1 MTFGC
6 AGKLPDE
13 DADFIGR
20 LGVLATLRRHLA
32 EARLVT
38 VTGIGGV
45 GKTRTALRLAHE
57 TRDRHRDGVWFA
69 DVSAVT
75 DPGLVRPAIAAAL
88 GVGSL
93 SGWAGER
100 RGLLVLD
107 GCELVAP
114 VCAQVAGELL
124 GAAPGLRVLVT
135 SRVPLGVPDERVVAL
150 APMETAG
157 ADNEAVRLFAARAR
171 AVQPGF
177 ELDELTV
184 TPVAELCAR
193 LDGLPLAIELA
204 ALRLTSMTVNGIAA
218 GLKDRFALL
227 TGPDGRRSLHDA
239 LTRSY
244 DLCEPAERLLWAQL
258 SVFAGDFDL
267 EAARFVCGEEIG
279 GLVEALVDKSVL
291 LTRTDYLGTRYR
303 LLGTLAEYG
312 AGRLEDSRQIRH
324 RHLVYYLV
332 LATRSEQDWS
342 GPRQMYWFERMRQ
355 EHDNVRVALEHALH
369 TPDEAVLALR
379 LLSSLWF
386 MWVCCGFAGEG
397 RKYLERALDANP
409 EPSRER
415 CKAMWVLSYV
425 RSAQGD
431 RMGAMS
437 MAELCGAE
445 AKQIGDSKALIL
457 SSKMRGTAA
466 LLLGDL
472 QKASTLLR
480 VAIEFNSDSAAL
492 NPGLLPAVVE
502 LAIVLTKQGA
512 LEEAESMLLECL
524 RTCEDRQELSVRSYA
539 YWTLAMTRLG
549 MGQAEEALHDVRKT
563 LRLKRPFHDILGILL
578 ALETAAGVYAALERP
593 ALSVRLLGA
602 LRVNWKAAGLPMLGA
617 PWLTDDHDA
626 LVQKCHKVL
635 GENAYKEAFDSGMRL
650 DLGQATALA
659 LGTPP
664 AGELTELKIRVVAD
678 PAGTALTEAAVERV
692 ARAFGFTMPVGDGDG
707 GAAYGLVPSDDGEG
721 VPAEQRL
728 EEMDRRLREDPPREP
743 SVARLFTVLRN
754 AGPAVVLIE
763 RTLIIHAQGKITT
776 RRLSS
781 AEQAFLHSRPQLFDD
796 PDELVAEFRQ
806 LATEAAVDASVQAG
820 RDYDQGIGAQ
830 LGVPVAVA
838 IKAWGDPEG
847 YEISP
852 NTPAWTKQGY
862 TDCSLAALVIKPPP
876 GTPMPPRKVIAKVC
890 PPGPLSREYA
900 RHRLALDMSAVLFRQ
915 KHLAG
920 LLPHPPRVAGTG
932 ECVFFQEVAG
942 GSLTDMVQMAELNSP
957 HELIPVFQ
965 RVIKG
970 VLSEW
975 NPYPAEVRADV
986 DSGEYLRAELGA
998 RFGDGAKLHT
1008 WARECGLLEPARSWI
1023 WFSGDRSAEVLPSPL
1038 AMVTG
1043 DIVGVHPVQH
1053 LRGFSHGDL
1062 HHGNVLIPRTT
1073 AGKLEPKQFRLIDL
1087 TTFEKFA
1094 SQASDPAT
1102 LLLSVIARQV
1112 PRPGEELFDLIVRG
1126 EGDDELVGP
1135 LVRFLFDYKLLTPGF
1150 RDDWRHQLLL
1160 SLLAAA
1166 LTHCTFAD
1174 VDEHLKWWFF
1184 RLAARC
1190 GAAYLRST
1198 SSWEPS
1204 ETAVPQQLRL
1214 EHMRG
1219 FEMRKR

>member
-6 AGKLPDE
+6 AGNLPDE
-13 DADFIGR
+13 DAGFVGR

-57 TRDRHRDGVWFA
+57 TRGRHPDGAWFA
-69 DVSAVT
+69 GVSAVS
-75 DPGLVRPAIAAAL
+75 DPDQVRPAIAAAL
-88 GVGSL
+88 GAGSL
-93 SGWAGER
+93 PGWAEGR

-107 GCELVAP
+107 GCERVAP
-114 VCAQVAGELL
+114 LCAQVAGELL
-124 GAAPGLRVLVT
+124 RAAPGLRVLVT

-157 ADNEAVRLFAARAR
+157 TDNEAVRLFAARAR

-177 ELDELTV
+177 ELDELSV
-184 TPVAELCAR
+184 ASVAELCAR
-193 LDGLPLAIELA
+193 LDGIPLAIELA
-204 ALRLTSMTVNGIAA
+204 ALRLTSMSVNGIAA
-218 GLKDRFALL
+218 GLTDRFALL
-227 TGPDGRRSLHDA
+227 TGPAGQRSLHDA

-279 GLVEALVDKSVL
+279 GLVESLVDKSVL
-291 LTRTDYLGTRYR
+291 LIRTDYPGTRYK

-312 AGRLEDSRQIRH
+312 ATRLEDSREIRH

-355 EHDNVRVALEHALH
+355 EHDNVRVALEHALD
-369 TPDEAVLALR
+369 TPDEAALALR

-397 RKYLERALDANP
+397 RKYLELALRANP
-409 EPSRER
+409 EPSPER

-431 RMGAMS
+431 SMGAMS

-445 AKQIGDSKALIL
+445 AKRIGDSKALIL

-466 LLLGDL
+466 LLQGDL

-480 VAIEFNSDSAAL
+480 VAIEFTSDSPAL

-512 LEEAESMLLECL
+512 LQEAESMLLECL
-524 RTCEDRQELSVRSYA
+524 RICEDRQELSVRSYA
-539 YWTLAMTRLG
+539 YWTLAMTRLE
-549 MGQAEEALHDVRKT
+549 MGQAGEALHDVRKT

-617 PWLTDDHDA
+617 PWLTDDHDL

-635 GENAYKEAFDSGMRL
+635 GEIAYKEAFDSGMRL
-650 DLGQATALA
+650 DLAQATALA
-659 LGTPP
+659 LGAPP
-664 AGELTELKIRVVAD
+664 AGGPAELKIRVAG
-678 PAGTALTEAAVERV
+678 PAGTALTEDAVERV
-692 ARAFGFTMPVGDGDG
+692 TRAFGFTMRAGDDGDG
-707 GAAYGLVPSDDGEG
+707 GTACGLVFRDDGEG

-728 EEMDRRLREDPPREP
+728 EEMDRSLREDPPRDP

-754 AGPAVVLIE
+754 AGPAVVLIK
-763 RTLIIHAQGKITT
+763 RTLIVHAQGKITT
-776 RRLSS
+776 RRLST

-796 PDELVAEFRQ
+796 PDGLVAEFRQ
-806 LATEAAVDASVQAG
+806 LATESAVDGSVQAG
-820 RDYDQGIGAQ
+820 RDYDEGIAGQ

-852 NTPAWTKQGY
+852 NTPAWTKRGY

-876 GTPMPPRKVIAKVC
+876 GARMPARKVIAKVC
-890 PPGPLSREYA
+890 PPGPLAREYA
-900 RHRLALDMSAVLFRQ
+900 RHRLALDVSAVLFRQ

-932 ECVFFQEVAG
+932 ERVFFQEVAG
-942 GSLTDMVQMAELNSP
+942 GSLTDMVQMSELTSP
-957 HELIPVFQ
+957 QELVPVFQ
-965 RVIKG
+965 RVVKG

-998 RFGDGAKLHT
+998 RFGDDAKLTT
-1008 WARECGLLEPARSWI
+1008 WALECGLLEPERSWI
-1023 WFSGDRSAEVLPSPL
+1023 WFSGDRSATVLPNPL
-1038 AMVTG
+1038 AMVAG
-1043 DIVGVHPVQH
+1043 DIAGAHHVQH

-1062 HHGNVLIPRTT
+1062 HHGNVLIPRTA
-1073 AGKLEPKQFRLIDL
+1073 AGRLEPKQFRLIDL
-1087 TTFEKFA
+1087 TTFEKCA

-1112 PRPGEELFDLIVRG
+1112 PRPGEELFDLIVNG
-1126 EGDDELVGP
+1126 EGDDELIGP
-1135 LVRFLFDYKLLTPGF
+1135 LVRFLYDYKLLTPGF
-1150 RDDWRHQLLL
+1150 HDDWRHQLLL

-1166 LTHCTFAD
+1166 LTQCTFAD

-1190 GAAYLRST
+1190 GAAYLHGTRS
-1198 SSWEPS
+1198 WDPP
-1204 ETAVPQQLRL
+1204 ETAVPQQLRP

-1219 FEMRKR
+1219 FEMGER